1 MHVLKQI
8 IQAAHGE
15 HPVDLVL
22 RNVNLVNVISGEIY
36 PTDIAIH
43 DDLIVGIGN
52 SYEAKEEYDLKGLYA
67 SPGFIDG
74 HVHIES
80 SMVVVPQFAR
90 VLVPLGTTS
99 VIADPH
105 EIANVM
111 GYEGIRFM
119 MDFAKYNPLN
129 VFFMLP
135 SCVPATKLETA
146 GSQLRAFD
154 IFPFLN
160 EKWVLGL
167 GEVMNFPGVIN
178 GDVDVLDKISI
189 ASAKRID
196 GHAPGVSG
204 KDLMAYIA
212 AGISSDHESTTSEEA
227 LEKLRAGMYVMI
239 REGTVTKNLRDLI
252 KIVTPENSRR
262 CIFCTDDRH
271 PQDIIEEGHINFM
284 IKTTIELGIDPITA
298 IRMATLNTAEYFN
311 LRKLGAIIPG
321 YYADIVIID
330 KFESFN
336 IKMVFKNGKI
346 VAENGKPLYQP
357 PVRPEFTLRS
367 SVNIKWLEGDEFKIP
382 ASGKR
387 CRVIELVKDQI
398 VTKSFIAEPK
408 IKDGFV
414 LSDPDNDILRCYVV
428 ERHHASGNIGKGLVK
443 GFGLKKG
450 AIASSIS
457 HDSHNIVVI
466 GVDNEDIF
474 KAVIQINKMGGG
486 LVVASDG
493 EIVDFLELP
502 IAGLMS
508 SEPIEV
514 VQKRTEKL
522 NASAKQLGCTLDD
535 PFMAMSFLA
544 LPVIPKLKLTDLG
557 LVDVEKF
564 QFVDLFLD

>member
-212 AGISSDHESTTSEEA
+212 AGISSDHESTTPEEA